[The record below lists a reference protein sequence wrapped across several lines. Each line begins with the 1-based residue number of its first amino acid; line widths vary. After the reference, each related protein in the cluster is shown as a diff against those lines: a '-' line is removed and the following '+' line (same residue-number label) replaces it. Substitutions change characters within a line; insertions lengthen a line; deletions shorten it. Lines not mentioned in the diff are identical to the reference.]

1 MSFLP
6 TFFNKSV
13 QLQRYKLLT
22 RLTTYSGS
30 VYALAISNDG
40 NLLACGGTEGIK
52 IWDIKSRKE
61 LTSSSHHHESRG
73 TVSCAIW
80 STTRKTAAETLCY
93 GTGLG
98 YIIFLR
104 HSLTNKTFQEICAR
118 RLGSGF
124 EITCLSW
131 HLTSSEGNLRIAVG
145 TRDKIVQVLT
155 LNASSQLQSVF
166 AVRLENTVPKSV
178 AFADNRDVYVF
189 GLYDGNFMKL
199 KDEDGSVV
207 QEMSCKSVIGH
218 AAVHS
223 KRGVFVVDNA
233 ADGFTL
239 YRLDGDGEP
248 VRTFATAVPS
258 MSLPK
263 QVAFGEEGKVVVG
276 GSDNG
281 LVYVFDRKTGQT
293 LETLHHA
300 DTDSGLTR
308 DLHGRC
314 TIASALTAPGRGKT
328 TIKIWAYD
336 YAVQK
341 APSAPKAPSENYWS
355 LSRILMML
363 TQLLALLCMSV
374 FLLINYKDSF
384 LDSAVNR
391 VHGYMTSATI
401 VNVADEF
408 SQHVKA
414 AMKFGEFG
422 EYVDI
427 EDDNE
432 GPTEGS
438 IKHDIRMLREL
449 AAKLMEIAQEAGGDI
464 DEDEGKHDTDHPQAA
479 KGDEWTK
486 SLTIVS

>member
-6 TFFNKSV
+6 TFFNKSA
-13 QLQRYKLLT
+13 QLQHYKLLT
-22 RLTTYSGS
+22 HLTTYSGS

-104 HSLTNKTFQEICAR
+104 HSLTNKKFQEICTR

-131 HLTSSEGNLRIAVG
+131 HSTSSEGNLWIAVG
-145 TRDKIVQVLT
+145 MRDKIVQVLT

-178 AFADNRDVYVF
+178 VFADNRDVYVF
-189 GLYDGNFMKL
+189 GLYDGNFIKL
-199 KDEDGSVV
+199 KDEDGSMV
-207 QEMSCKSVIGH
+207 QEMSCKSVIGYT
-218 AAVHS
+218 AVHS
-223 KRGVFVVDNA
+223 KWGVFIMDNV

-239 YRLDGDGEP
+239 YRLEGD
-248 VRTFATAVPS
+248 
-258 MSLPK
+258 
-263 QVAFGEEGKVVVG
+263 
-276 GSDNG
+276 
-281 LVYVFDRKTGQT
+281 
-293 LETLHHA
+293 
-300 DTDSGLTR
+300 
-308 DLHGRC
+308 
-314 TIASALTAPGRGKT
+314 
-328 TIKIWAYD
+328 
-336 YAVQK
+336 
-341 APSAPKAPSENYWS
+341 
-355 LSRILMML
+355 
-363 TQLLALLCMSV
+363 
-374 FLLINYKDSF
+374 DSF

-401 VNVADEF
+401 VNVANEF

-414 AMKFGEFG
+414 AMKFGE
-422 EYVDI
+422 YVDI
-427 EDDNE
+427 KDDNE
-432 GPTEGS
+432 GLTEGS
-438 IKHDIRMLREL
+438 IKHDIRMLWGL
-449 AAKLMEIAQEAGGDI
+449 AAKLMEIVQEAGGEAN
-464 DEDEGKHDTDHPQAA
+464 EDEGKHDTDHPQAA

-486 SLTIVS
+486 SLTIVQ